1 MKKIIIRTM
10 MAAALLTLA
19 ACGTKK
25 AVIQEDKPKVDA
37 TSGATK
43 PATKP
48 DQPKVDAAQQAEL
61 QKMDFLHRVAANACS
76 SKFVSSKISLN
87 IQSGSKNITVPGIIR
102 MKKDDVIRIHVQIP
116 LLGSEVGRMEFTRD
130 YVLILDRM
138 HKQYFKADYN
148 QVDFLKRHGLTFSSL
163 QALFW
168 NELTVAGHEKLN
180 DKALQQLKVTLGQ
193 PSLTPI
199 ALNNGNMSYLWHA
212 DNQTALIKDVAVSY
226 GEKTANSTKLTINY
240 DDFKALGVSMFPSK
254 MNIGMTTNAI
264 KGKARNIK
272 LSITLNNATN
282 NSDWETRT
290 EISKKYKEV
299 SADDVLKILMNL

>member
-1 MKKIIIRTM
+1 
-10 MAAALLTLA
+10 
-19 ACGTKK
+19 
-25 AVIQEDKPKVDA
+25 
-37 TSGATK
+37 
-43 PATKP
+43 
-48 DQPKVDAAQQAEL
+48 
-61 QKMDFLHRVAANACS
+61 
-76 SKFVSSKISLN
+76 
-87 IQSGSKNITVPGIIR
+87 

-180 DKALQQLKVTLGQ
+180 DKALQQLNVTLGQ

-264 KGKARNIK
+264 KGKARNMK
-272 LSITLNNATN
+272 LNITLNNATN

>member
-1 MKKIIIRTM
+1 MKRSYNKIVLNLLAGCL
-10 MAAALLTLA
+10 MAAALT

-25 AVIQEDKPKVDA
+25 AALNTQHPTPNTQPSTPNTQQTTANSQFVKKVHD
-37 TSGATK
+37 
-43 PATKP
+43 
-48 DQPKVDAAQQAEL
+48 
-61 QKMDFLHRVAANACS
+61 NA
-76 SKFVSSKISLN
+76 VYA
-87 IQSGSKNITVPGIIR
+87 KNITAKIDFSIMRGDKEISVGGKLMMR
-102 MKKDDVIRIHVQIP
+102 RDEVIRIQLNVP
-116 LLGSEVGRMEFTRD
+116 LIGMEAGRLEFTKD
-130 YVLILDRM
+130 YVLIVDRI
-138 HKQYFKADYN
+138 HSEYVKGDYN

-226 GEKTANSTKLTINY
+226 GEKTPNSTKLTINY

-264 KGKARNIK
+264 KGKARNMK
-272 LSITLNNATN
+272 LNITLNNATN